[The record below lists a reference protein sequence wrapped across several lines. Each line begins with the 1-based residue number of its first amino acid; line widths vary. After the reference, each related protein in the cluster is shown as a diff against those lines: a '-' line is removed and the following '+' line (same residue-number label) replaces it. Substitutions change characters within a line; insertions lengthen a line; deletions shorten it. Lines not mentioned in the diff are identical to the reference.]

1 MAIKPVLSVRDSAV
15 NAYMAP
21 FAVPAIGA
29 GVRGFVDEVNKR
41 GQDAGPLAAHPEDY
55 ELFHVADWD
64 EDNGVFVQV
73 PNGPVSVIRGKDA
86 VKAPQ

>member
-15 NAYMAP
+15 DAYMPP
-21 FAVPAIGA
+21 FTVPAIGA
-29 GVRGFVDEVNKR
+29 GVRGFVDEINKR

-64 EDNGVFVQV
+64 EDSGRFVSV
-73 PNGPVSVIRGKDA
+73 PDGPISVIRGKDA
-86 VKAPQ
+86 VRVAE